1 MPTNPFDSKA
11 RQKDLHDFIETFTAN
26 TGQNLVAIANNPIFK
41 TIQKIFGFGWLAAI
55 VGDVDVAMAQA
66 EIQRLKQAYPNEN
79 PTQLTQRVIQ
89 AKSLEAA
96 KLGFVANLLP
106 PLALALF
113 GWELASMTKL
123 QAEMVY
129 QISGLHGLNL
139 QDPRR
144 RAEILAIFGL
154 SLGGN
159 GLKTGLSFFE
169 MIPLVGTVVGV
180 SSNSLM
186 MYSLGLAADQ
196 FYRFK
201 QNAQKYE

>member
-1 MPTNPFDSKA
+1 MLTNPFTTKA
-11 RQKDLHDFIETFTAN
+11 LQEDLHDFIETLTAN
-26 TGQNLVAIANNPIFK
+26 TGKNLAAIANNPIFK
-41 TIQKIFGFGWLAAI
+41 TIQKIFGFGWLAAV

-66 EIQRLKQAYPNEN
+66 EIQRLKRTYPHEN

-113 GWELASMTKL
+113 GWELAGMTKL

-129 QISGLHGLNL
+129 QISGLHGLDL

-144 RAEILAIFGL
+144 RAETLAIFGL
-154 SLGGN
+154 SLGG
-159 GLKTGLSFFE
+159 GSLKTGLSFLE

-180 SSNSLM
+180 SSNGLM
-186 MYSLGLAADQ
+186 VYSLGLAASQ
-196 FYRFK
+196 FYQFK
-201 QNAQKYE
+201 VETQ